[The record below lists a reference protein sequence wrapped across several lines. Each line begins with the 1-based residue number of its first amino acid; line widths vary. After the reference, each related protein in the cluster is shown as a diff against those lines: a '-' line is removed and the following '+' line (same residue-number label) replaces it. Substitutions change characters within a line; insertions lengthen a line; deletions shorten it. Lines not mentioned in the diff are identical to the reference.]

1 MKSRAHSLAIASAV
15 IAGTTGAAIAGTA
28 TDTNR
33 NAIVYKIT
41 NTAQRDVKLIS
52 GRAHNNRTSLKW
64 PFRGKNK
71 AQRARLN
78 SAFSSI

>member
-1 MKSRAHSLAIASAV
+1 MKSRAHSLAIAPPV
-15 IAGTTGAAIAGTA
+15 IAGTTGAAIASTA